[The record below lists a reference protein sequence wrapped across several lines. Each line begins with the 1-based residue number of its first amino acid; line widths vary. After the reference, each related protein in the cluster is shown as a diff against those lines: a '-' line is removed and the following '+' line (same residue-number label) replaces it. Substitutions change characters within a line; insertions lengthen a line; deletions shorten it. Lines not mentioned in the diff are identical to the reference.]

1 MCLCSFCAASK
12 HKGLFCA
19 FPLFSV
25 PRHKCGSLLAIL
37 EIGGG
42 GGTGD
47 GGRESA
53 AAVGGA
59 VGRGGGAPERLSCA
73 PACASVDKRA
83 GAGAALAWQAAAAPG
98 RS

>member
-1 MCLCSFCAASK
+1 MRLSA
-12 HKGLFCA
+12 GYI
-19 FPLFSV
+19 
-25 PRHKCGSLLAIL
+25 RNW
-37 EIGGG
+37 GGG
-42 GGTGD
+42 GD

-59 VGRGGGAPERLSCA
+59 GGGGAPERLSCA